1 MRREN
6 LNGKKDLKIKK
17 FKTESCLRKLL
28 LQANLIL
35 NLTFSNKEDLM
46 NYKRVKNVWWKNF
59 RH

>member
-28 LQANLIL
+28 LQANSIL

-46 NYKRVKNVWWKNF
+46 NYKRVKNV
-59 RH
+59 